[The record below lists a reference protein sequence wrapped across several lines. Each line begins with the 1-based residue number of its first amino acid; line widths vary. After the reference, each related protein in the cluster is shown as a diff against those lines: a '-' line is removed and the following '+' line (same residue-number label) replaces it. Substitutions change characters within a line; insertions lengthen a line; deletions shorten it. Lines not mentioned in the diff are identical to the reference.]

1 MTLTTSKEVT
11 VDEILPL
18 DVRVEMWAMD
28 LCDALMADYKRQY
41 PDSSHDKK
49 FEVKVGRKYHKI
61 IMYDLNCD
69 GKRWSGGVHAFIDR
83 KTGEV
88 YKPASWK
95 APAKHVRYDLRLIRD
110 RQVLEVKCD
119 WAGGY
124 LYMR

>member
-18 DVRVEMWAMD
+18 EARVEMWAMD
-28 LCDALMADYKRQY
+28 LVDALEADYQKQY
-41 PDSSHDKK
+41 PNSSHDKK
-49 FEVKVGRKYHKI
+49 FEVKVGRKYLKI
-61 IMYDLNCD
+61 NQTDIDSD
-69 GKRWSGGVHAFIDR
+69 GKVWSGGVHAFIDR

-95 APAKHVRYDLRLIRD
+95 APAKHVRYDLRIIRE
-110 RQVLEVKCD
+110 REECLMRAD

-124 LYMR
+124 LYLR